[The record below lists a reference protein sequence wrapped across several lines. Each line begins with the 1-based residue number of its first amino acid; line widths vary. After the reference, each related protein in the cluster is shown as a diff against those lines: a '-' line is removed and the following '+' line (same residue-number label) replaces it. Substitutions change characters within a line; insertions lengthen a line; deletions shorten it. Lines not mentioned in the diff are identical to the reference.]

1 MSTKPKSDTDFVH
14 NHQLDP
20 ASQAVVPPI
29 YRATTYH
36 QADPWNPP
44 AFDYARS
51 GNPTRN
57 ALESAMASI
66 EGGVRGFAFASGM
79 AALTASFLLLGSG
92 DHVLVSEDCQGGTQ
106 RLLRGVFDRFGLS
119 ASYVNTD
126 SVANL
131 ESARRSN
138 TKAVLVENF
147 SNPFLHV
154 ADIPRIVEWAHQ
166 YQISVWVDNTFITPY
181 LQNPLS
187 MGVDLVLHSGTKMI
201 GGHSDVTA
209 GIAVARER
217 DLAERLYFIQN
228 AAGAILSPDDAYT
241 VHRGLRTLPVRMR
254 QASRT
259 AHALAKT
266 LAAHPAVRTVHYPG
280 LPEHPGHDVAQHTM
294 KTERG
299 FGQMLTFRLESAEAV
314 AKMVSRLRW
323 ARIGA
328 GLGGTE
334 TIVSLPELHCHAA
347 LTPEERRVRE
357 ITGDVVRVS
366 VGLEDMADLLQDF
379 QHALEF

>member
-1 MSTKPKSDTDFVH
+1 MPTKSTPDTRFVH
-14 NHQLDP
+14 AHQLDP
-20 ASQAVVPPI
+20 ESQAVVPPV

-44 AFDYARS
+44 PFDYSRS

-57 ALESAMASI
+57 ALESALALI

-79 AALTASFLLLGSG
+79 AAITASFLLLETG
-92 DHVLVSEDCQGGTQ
+92 DHVIVSEDCQGGTQ
-106 RLLRGVFDRFGLS
+106 RLLRGVFSRFGIS
-119 ASYVNTD
+119 ASYANTD
-126 SVANL
+126 SVEHL
-131 ESARRSN
+131 ERVRRPN
-138 TKAVLVENF
+138 TKAILVENF

-154 ADIPRIVEWAHQ
+154 ADIPRIVRWAHK
-166 YQISVWVDNTFITPY
+166 YDIDVWVDNTFITPY
-181 LQNPLS
+181 LQNPLNL
-187 MGVDLVLHSGTKMI
+187 GADLVLHSGTKMI

-209 GIAVARER
+209 GLAVARESG
-217 DLAERLYFIQN
+217 LAERLYFIQN

-254 QASRT
+254 HASAT
-259 AHALAKT
+259 ALELAQT
-266 LAAHPAVRTVHYPG
+266 LQDHPAVTTVYYPG
-280 LPEHPGHDVAQHTM
+280 LQDHPGHEVALRTIE
-294 KTERG
+294 TERG
-299 FGQMLTFRLESAEAV
+299 FGQMVTFRLKSPDLV
-314 AKMVSRLRW
+314 TKMASRLRW

-347 LTPEERRVRE
+347 LTSDERRIRE

-366 VGLEDMADLLQDF
+366 LGLEDPTDIIADFSQ
-379 QHALEF
+379 ALRL